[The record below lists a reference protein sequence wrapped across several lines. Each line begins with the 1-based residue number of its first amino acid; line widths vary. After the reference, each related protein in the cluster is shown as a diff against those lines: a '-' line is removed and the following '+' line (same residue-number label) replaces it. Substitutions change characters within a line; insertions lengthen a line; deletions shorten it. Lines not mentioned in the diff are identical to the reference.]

1 MQEIELGRERT
12 ELKDRVIDGRA
23 FSGFHKETLL
33 QMMRLRERRRSLQ
46 NSINQKIDGVENTKI
61 DIDTE
66 NKKLE
71 ALLYEK
77 KILKREIMDAQK

>member
-1 MQEIELGRERT
+1 
-12 ELKDRVIDGRA
+12 
-23 FSGFHKETLL
+23 
-33 QMMRLRERRRSLQ
+33 MMRLRERRRSLQ